1 MKGLEVE
8 RVTDV
13 EYDNNAQEWVAR
25 LTKNGAVIS
34 RGRLRDQVLREEVV
48 AVSEIIFGTNHQ
60 LQKNEQ
66 KSKNTKDQERP

>member
-13 EYDNNAQEWVAR
+13 EYDNNDQEWVAR

-60 LQKNEQ
+60 LQA
-66 KSKNTKDQERP
+66 T